1 MKLKAKIA
9 GHKVHDVGYRVFM
22 LDRAQELYLRGF
34 EAVNRK
40 ENGGQVV
47 LVFMEG
53 DEHQIAELKE
63 YIEKET
69 PPDAEVSAIVF
80 EDYLGLVLDIDKF
93 HQRTN
98 TQQLNKGINVLLRI
112 DKKQDVMIQKQ
123 DVMIEKQ
130 DVIVAVLKE
139 VKEDTSDIRNDI
151 SALRKDTSETLYEKY
166 EQLSREIAEMKT
178 TLSEI
183 KAKAA

>member
-9 GHKVHDVGYRVFM
+9 GRKVHDVGYRVFM
-22 LDRAQELYLRGF
+22 LDRAQELRLRGF
-34 EAVNRK
+34 EAQNRK
-40 ENGGQVV
+40 ENGGQLV

-53 DEHQIAELKE
+53 DEHQIAELKGF
-63 YIEKET
+63 IEKET
-69 PPDAEVSAIVF
+69 PPDAEVSSIVF
-80 EDYLGLVLDIDKF
+80 EDYPGLVMDINSF

-98 TQQLNKGINVLLRI
+98 TQQLNNGINALLRI
-112 DKKQDVMIQKQ
+112 DKKQDVMIGKQ
-123 DVMIEKQ
+123 DI
-130 DVIVAVLKE
+130 IIAVLEE

-151 SALRKDTSETLYEKY
+151 SALRKDASETLYEKY
-166 EQLSREIAEMKT
+166 EQLSREIAEIKT